1 MAYLVGSLPTGYLVA
16 RAKGL
21 DIRVVGSGNIGA
33 TNVFRTLGKPAGV
46 TVLVVDGLKGFAACT
61 WCTDLIL
68 DAFGIPLT
76 GAPAE
81 RIVAG
86 IAVVL
91 GHNFTCWLRFKGG
104 KGIATSAGVY
114 FALAWQ
120 AALLALGSWVV
131 VLVVARYVS
140 LASVTAAVALPV
152 AVWLTQDNAALRI
165 VTLALGAL
173 AIYKHR
179 ANLQRLL
186 RGTEHRLGAKK
197 PAPEAAR

>member
-1 MAYLVGSLPTGYLVA
+1 MAYLVGSLPTGYLAA

-21 DIRVVGSGNIGA
+21 DIRTVGSGNIGA

-46 TVLVVDGLKGFAACT
+46 AVLVVDGLKGFAACT
-61 WCTDLIL
+61 WLADLVL
-68 DAFGIPLT
+68 DGFGIPLT
-76 GAPAE
+76 NAEAP

-104 KGIATSAGVY
+104 KGIATTAGVY

-120 AALLALGSWVV
+120 AALCALGSW
-131 VLVVARYVS
+131 LVVFALGRYVS
-140 LASVTAAVALPV
+140 LASIAAAVALPA
-152 AVWLTQDNAALRI
+152 AVWVTKDNTALRI
-165 VTLALGAL
+165 VTVALGAL

-179 ANLQRLL
+179 ANIQRLL
-186 RGTEHRLGAKK
+186 HGTEHRLGAKK
-197 PAPEAAR
+197 PAPEAAP